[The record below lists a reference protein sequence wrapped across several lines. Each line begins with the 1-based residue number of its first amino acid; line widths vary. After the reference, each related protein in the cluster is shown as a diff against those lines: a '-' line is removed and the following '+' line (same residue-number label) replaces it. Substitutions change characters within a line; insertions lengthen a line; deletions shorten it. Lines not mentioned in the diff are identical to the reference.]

1 MAKLLSGSSLRAG
14 GSNTFINLAGAQ
26 PQLTTSS
33 STSTGFTI
41 NTDANLV
48 TTYRSSLGNLEMN
61 SGTIFNNIPNGN
73 ITLAGTGTGFVF
85 VSSSTASTSTTSGA
99 LVVAGGIGVGGS
111 IWTAQDIHVNGL
123 TIGQGFKGIN
133 NIVIQGT
140 ATTQINEFSNGQASI
155 VIGNDSL
162 KGLST
167 TYKSI
172 AIGNYALSSGT
183 EIRNSIAI
191 GDSALK
197 ATGSIQYV
205 LAAAITDITKA
216 SPARVTASGHGLVT
230 GTYITI
236 VGVTGMTQI
245 NELKCYAK
253 VIDSST
259 LDLYSNVIVTTPIN
273 STGYSTY
280 TGSGTVNRL
289 LTRDNNIG
297 IGNNAG
303 AKLIDGE
310 QNFFFGDSVAKNLT
324 TGSYNFIIGHNV
336 GQNLITG
343 SGIIGIGGDNLV
355 DGVDNQINIGS
366 MFYYNG
372 LGHLEL
378 ITDTTVGLGTPC
390 GTDTAA
396 LWVIGG
402 ANIENDVCIGS
413 TETAISTTTGAL
425 QVVGG
430 ASFGKDVWIGQ
441 DLTVLG
447 VINGAINTTTN
458 IRGGERGSIPFQTS
472 TGITSLLPIGATGTV
487 LVSDGLVP
495 YWSNAGGAGGQGIIS
510 TSTEALFVHET
521 TTNNVYYVGLSE
533 SIGNYAR
540 FDGDSTLKYV
550 TTSSNANTSTYYSSG
565 TNVLNVPGTIYS
577 STGNPDEYNLLYSPK
592 VTLSDIAP
600 TNPRV
605 GDFWID
611 TVNGVELQWIKDGTN
626 AFWIQF
632 AGL

>member
-1 MAKLLSGSSLRAG
+1 MAKLLSGSSLRVG
-14 GSNTFINLAGAQ
+14 GSNTFINLINAQ

-33 STSTGFTI
+33 STTTGFTI
-41 NTDANLV
+41 NTDQFLI

-99 LVVAGGIGVGGS
+99 LVVAGGIGVGGT

-140 ATTQINEFSNGQASI
+140 AITQVNEFSNGQESI
-155 VIGNDSL
+155 VIGNDAL
-162 KGLST
+162 QGLST
-167 TYKSI
+167 AYKSV

-197 ATGSIQYV
+197 ATGSVQYV
-205 LAAAITDITKA
+205 LAAAITNITKA
-216 SPARVTASGHGLVT
+216 NPARVTAAGHGLAT
-230 GTYITI
+230 GTHITI
-236 VGVTGMTQI
+236 VGVAGMTEI
-245 NELKCYAK
+245 NGLKCYAK

-310 QNFFFGDSVAKNLT
+310 QNFFFGESVAKNLT
-324 TGSYNFIIGHNV
+324 TGSFNFLIGHNV

-366 MFYYNG
+366 AFYYNG
-372 LGHLEL
+372 SGHLEL
-378 ITDTTVGLGTPC
+378 ITDVTLGLGTPC

-402 ANIENDVCIGS
+402 TNIDS
-413 TETAISTTTGAL
+413 PDTAISTTTGAL
-425 QVVGG
+425 VVAGG
-430 ASFGKDVWIGQ
+430 AGFGKDVWIGK

-447 VINGAINTTTN
+447 TINGAINTTTN
-458 IRGGERGSIPFQTS
+458 IRGGARGSVPFQTS

-487 LVSDGLVP
+487 LVSDGHVP
-495 YWSNAGGAGGQGIIS
+495 YWSNAGGNGGLGVIS
-510 TSTEALFVHET
+510 TATEAVFIHAT
-521 TTNNVYYVGLSE
+521 TANNVYYVGLSE
-533 SIGNYAR
+533 SIGTYSK
-540 FDGDSTLKYV
+540 FDGDSRLKYV
-550 TTSSNANTSTYYSSG
+550 TTSSNVNTSTYYSSG
-565 TNVLNVPGTIYS
+565 TNVLNVPGTVYS
-577 STGNPDEYNLLYSPK
+577 ATGNPDEYNLLYTPR

-600 TNPRV
+600 VNPRV

-611 TVNGVELQWIKDGTN
+611 TVNGVELQWIKDGLN

>member
-1 MAKLLSGSSLRAG
+1 MPKLLSGSSLRAG

-41 NTDANLV
+41 NTDEFLV

-99 LVVAGGIGVGGS
+99 LVVAGGIGVGGT

-123 TIGQGFKGIN
+123 TIGQGYKGIN

-140 ATTQINEFSNGQASI
+140 ATTQTTEFSDGQETI
-155 VIGNDSL
+155 VIGNDAL

-167 TYKSI
+167 AYKSI

-205 LAAAITDITKA
+205 LAAAITNITKA
-216 SPARVTASGHGLVT
+216 SPARVTAAGHGLVT

-236 VGVTGMTQI
+236 VDVAGMTQL
-245 NELKCYAK
+245 NGLKCYAK

-273 STGYSTY
+273 SSGYSTY

-336 GQNLITG
+336 GENLITG

-366 MFYYNG
+366 AFYYNG
-372 LGHLEL
+372 AGHLEL
-378 ITDTTVGLGTPC
+378 ITDVTLGLGTPC

-402 ANIENDVCIGS
+402 TNIES
-413 TETAISTTTGAL
+413 TQTAISTTTGAL
-425 QVVGG
+425 VVSGG
-430 ASFGKDVWIGQ
+430 AGFGRDVWIGN

-458 IRGGERGSIPFQTS
+458 IRGGARGSVPFQTS
-472 TGITSLLPIGATGTV
+472 TGITSLLPIGGTGTV
-487 LVSDGLVP
+487 LVSDGVVP
-495 YWSNAGGAGGQGIIS
+495 YWGNAGGAGGIGIIS
-510 TSTEALFVHET
+510 TATEAVLVHVT
-521 TTNNVYYVGLSE
+521 TANNVYYVGLSE
-533 SIGNYAR
+533 KVDNTYSK
-540 FDGDSTLKYV
+540 FDGDLSLKYI
-550 TTSSNANTSTYYSSG
+550 TTSSNVNTSTYYSSG
-565 TNVLNVPGTIYS
+565 TNVLNIPGTVYS
-577 STGNPDEYNLLYSPK
+577 ATGNPDEYNLLYTPR
-592 VTLSDIAP
+592 VTLSDIVP
-600 TNPRV
+600 INPRV

-611 TVNGVELQWIKDGTN
+611 TVNGVELQWIKDGNN

>member
-1 MAKLLSGSSLRAG
+1 MPKLLSGSSLRAG
-14 GSNTFINLAGAQ
+14 GSNTFINLSGAQ

-41 NTDANLV
+41 NTDRFLV

-85 VSSSTASTSTTSGA
+85 VSSSTASTSTTTGA
-99 LVVAGGIGVGGS
+99 LVVRGGIGVGGT
-111 IWTAQDIHVNGL
+111 IWTAEDIHVNGL
-123 TIGQGFKGIN
+123 TIGQGYKGIN

-140 ATTQINEFSNGQASI
+140 AKPQTTEFSDGQESI
-155 VIGNDSL
+155 VIGNDAL

-167 TYKSI
+167 AYKTI
-172 AIGNYALSSGT
+172 AIGNNALSSGT
-183 EIRNSIAI
+183 EIRNTIAI
-191 GDSALK
+191 GDNALN

-216 SPARVTASGHGLVT
+216 SPARVTAAGHSLVT

-236 VGVTGMTQI
+236 VGVAGMTEI
-245 NELKCYAK
+245 NGLKCYAK

-280 TGSGTVNRL
+280 TGSGTLNRL

-310 QNFFFGDSVAKNLT
+310 QNFFFGESVAKNLT
-324 TGSYNFIIGHNV
+324 TGSFNFLIGHNV

-366 MFYYNG
+366 AFYYNG
-372 LGHLEL
+372 MGHLEL
-378 ITDTTVGLGTPC
+378 ITDVTLGLGTPC

-402 ANIENDVCIGS
+402 TNIESPD
-413 TETAISTTTGAL
+413 TAISTTTGAL
-425 QVVGG
+425 VVTGG
-430 ASFGKDVWIGQ
+430 AGFGRDVWIGN

-458 IRGGERGSIPFQTS
+458 IRGGARGSVPFQTS
-472 TGITSLLPIGATGTV
+472 TGTTSLLPIGATGTV
-487 LVSDGLVP
+487 LVSDGYIP
-495 YWSNAGGAGGQGIIS
+495 YWGDAGGAGGLGIIS
-510 TSTEALFVHET
+510 TGTQAVFVHEAS
-521 TTNNVYYVGLSE
+521 TNSVYYVGMSE
-533 SIGNYAR
+533 SIGNYSR
-540 FDGDSTLKYV
+540 FDGDAALKYV
-550 TTSSNANTSTYYSSG
+550 TTSSNVNTSTYYSSG
-565 TNVLNVPGTIYS
+565 TNILNVPGSVYS
-577 STGNPDEYNLLYSPK
+577 ATGNPDEYNLLYSPR
-592 VTLSDIAP
+592 VTLSDSAP
-600 TNPRV
+600 ANPRV

-611 TVNGVELQWIKDGTN
+611 TVNGVELQWIKDGNN